1 MRHSR
6 VGMPFNIKVEAQGTV
21 LKEAF
26 EIRPTL
32 NVDGWFAGLVE
43 YGVGDDYDPV
53 WEQVNLGKVV
63 ISGGLQPCLVRLS
76 NTSGSLKVAWALDF
90 LELKRIRA

>member
-1 MRHSR
+1 
-6 VGMPFNIKVEAQGTV
+6 MPFNIRVEAQGTV
-21 LKEAF
+21 MKEAF
-26 EIRPTL
+26 EIQPTL

-53 WEQVNLGKVV
+53 WEQVNLGKMV
-63 ISGGLQPCLVRLS
+63 ISSGPQSCAIRLS
-76 NTSGSLKVAWALDF
+76 NKSGSLKVAWALDF